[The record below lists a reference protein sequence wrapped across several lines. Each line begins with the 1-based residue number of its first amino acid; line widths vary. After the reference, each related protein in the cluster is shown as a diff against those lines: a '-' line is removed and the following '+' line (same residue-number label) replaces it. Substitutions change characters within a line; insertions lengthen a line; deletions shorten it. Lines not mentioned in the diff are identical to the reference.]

1 MVARYRTE
9 CAKDRRKGLKKV
21 LCAMCAALLLGG
33 CATELVGE
41 KADLTEVSYPAGM
54 AIHPNGNIA
63 YVVGSNFDLDY
74 RATDGGALYVVDLE
88 HNQILNSSK
97 RIGSFGTNVV
107 LSEDARRGYLVTRD
121 DDALVWFEISAD
133 GRNIYCPKADED
145 SENLLKCRI
154 ILEDDPT
161 HLSVTRSYRETTTY
175 DSKGN
180 AKTERVDFDLL
191 MIAQL
196 RNSNVT
202 AVTVVEPKDGSDD
215 YKISYETAALMYSA
229 GETQWLK
236 GEQFFITGRAAT
248 ELILAEPVLNGDADV
263 LGLHIK
269 HHITVPGAYTAYE
282 GRGMTLDP
290 TKHQLYLI
298 NQYPNSVL
306 RFNVGYL
313 LGGDASGEGADAVAE
328 GLLPQEMSKIQ
339 WVGDAVN
346 GVLYITSVTDNGLYL
361 VEPTSLEIF
370 KKITVG
376 SGPYDLNYDAENN
389 ILYILHFS
397 GNDIWAYDTT
407 DPQNPVLLKKYL
419 SVEETAESAE

>member
-1 MVARYRTE
+1 M
-9 CAKDRRKGLKKV
+9 KKV
-21 LCAMCAALLLGG
+21 LCAMCAALLFGG
-33 CATELVGE
+33 CATELAGE
-41 KADLTEVSYPAGM
+41 KADLTEVSFPAGM
-54 AIHPNGNIA
+54 AIHPNGKIA

-74 RATDGGALYVVDLE
+74 RSTDGGALYVVDLE
-88 HNQILNSSK
+88 NNAILSTSK

-107 LSEDARRGYLVTRD
+107 LSEDARRGYLVTRA
-121 DDALVWFEISAD
+121 DDALVWFEISDD
-133 GRNIYCPKADED
+133 GRTITCPKDKDAD
-145 SENLLKCRI
+145 SLLKCRI

-161 HLSVTRSYRETTTY
+161 HLSITRSYRETTTY

-202 AVTVVEPKDGSDD
+202 AMTVVNPTDGSDD
-215 YKISYETAALMYSA
+215 YTFSYETAALMYSA
-229 GETQWLK
+229 SETQWLK

-248 ELILAEPVLNGDADV
+248 ELIVAEPVLNGDAKV

-269 HHITVPGAYTAYE
+269 HHVTVPGAFSAYQ

-306 RFNVGYL
+306 RFNIGYL
-313 LGGDASGEGADAVAE
+313 LGGDASGEGAEAVAE
-328 GLLPQEMSKIQ
+328 GLMSQDMSKIQ
-339 WVGDAVN
+339 WVGDTVN
-346 GVLYITSVTDNGLYL
+346 GMLYLTSVTDDSLYL
-361 VEPTSLEIF
+361 VEPKSLEIF

-376 SGPYDLNYDAENN
+376 KGPYDLHYDAEKNV
-389 ILYILHFS
+389 LYILHFS
-397 GNDIWAYDTT
+397 GNDIWTYDTT
-407 DPQNPVLLKKYL
+407 DPQNPVLIEKYL
-419 SVEETAESAE
+419 STEEKADDAE